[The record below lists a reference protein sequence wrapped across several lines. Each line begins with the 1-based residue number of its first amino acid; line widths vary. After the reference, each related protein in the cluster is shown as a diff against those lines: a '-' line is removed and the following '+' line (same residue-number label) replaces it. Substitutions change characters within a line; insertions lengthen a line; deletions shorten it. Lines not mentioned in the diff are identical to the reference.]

1 MLCYVI
7 LLCVLHYVTL
17 FYFIM
22 LLYVMLFYFI
32 MLCCVILCYIILTC
46 CFVLYLSGPSCPV
59 WVQHGGVYLPN
70 AKLAA
75 SLAGQSVDV
84 LSSRNTG
91 SVSRGRRC
99 NVASGWCTTLRQGG
113 HTHHPPFS
121 LLCCATC
128 YCKSPVQQ

>member
-1 MLCYVI
+1 MQRPMLCASSPGSYGPTYATNI
-7 LLCVLHYVTL
+7 
-17 FYFIM
+17 
-22 LLYVMLFYFI
+22 
-32 MLCCVILCYIILTC
+32 
-46 CFVLYLSGPSCPV
+46 SGPSCPV
-59 WVQHGGVYLPN
+59 WVQHGLVYLPK

-113 HTHHPPFS
+113 HTNHPPFS
-121 LLCCATC
+121 LLCCVTC